1 LCGAGARGSG
11 VKVALLMRGGAIA
24 IGGTVIVPEQDI
36 IEPQDKIL
44 HLLEDVLLIAKYKSA

>member
-1 LCGAGARGSG
+1 
-11 VKVALLMRGGAIA
+11 MRGDAIA
-24 IGGTVIVPEQDI
+24 IGGTVIVAEQDI